1 METELTANRVG
12 GRATGALFFTGF
24 GAVWLL
30 LGLYAKERLTT
41 AAVSAVIGGAAVLAG
56 GALALLRR
64 ARALPRAPEDAA
76 MARAFKWINIVEWAA
91 IAVVVFSF
99 SRLGIDAYVI
109 SAITAIVGLHMFPL
123 ARLFRS
129 ALHHLIGTALVA
141 WAVASVFLF
150 RKDELQGS
158 TALGTGAILWLSA
171 LLALALAA
179 RVLRAQP
186 KAAER
191 RPEAAEEAGWRMN

>member
-1 METELTANRVG
+1 MQELTANRVG

-24 GAVWLL
+24 GAIWIL

-41 AAVSAVIGGAAVLAG
+41 AAVSAVIGGAAVLTV
-56 GALALLRR
+56 GAVALLRR
-64 ARALPRAPEDAA
+64 VRSLPRAPEDPAV
-76 MARAFKWINIVEWAA
+76 ARAFKWINIGEWVVV
-91 IAVVVFSF
+91 AVVAFSF

-129 ALHHLIGTALVA
+129 RLHHAIGAALVA

-150 RKDELQGS
+150 GKDELQGS
-158 TALGTGAILWLSA
+158 TALGTGTILWLSA

-191 RPEAAEEAGWRMN
+191 RAETAEESGWRMN